1 MRQGPSFSF
10 VHLDLMR
17 SRLSP
22 AEVLVSLAA
31 QTDATERRASFR
43 QAVAAL
49 GQQSDLFSVSEL
61 DRADV
66 GQLVRACRVS
76 LQSGLLDD
84 LDWIAPGAA
93 TLALY
98 ELTTALPP
106 GDERREFG
114 RRVFKRIYGG
124 SGIAFAPVAAR
135 MAWSSV
141 RQMESPAM
149 RARVALCL
157 SLPIGSQVNADPL
170 ALALVAQRERFERW
184 VAKGCFG
191 PLQSRVLAANILDRA
206 SREAIRRAQLGDMHW
221 VEWLTSDL
229 VKPSL
234 ERLLADREPLVWR
247 HAATARGM
255 LAAAD
260 PTLREEIDLL
270 LDPSLGPTEWR
281 RAAVSLVACI
291 THDQETALSQCRSL
305 LRSDL
310 VQAHPSLALTLFW
323 GLPPVIENDPEA
335 AEELLFELVQCDHP
349 DVAAT
354 LSALLDEVPNSEF
367 GLDVISTL
375 RVKLASKGE
384 LASVWLTRLLA
395 RKQGEVPLGSSVRG
409 GLAKALHAFEHEG
422 ALPARQKALDTLARA
437 HEVLAEVERVGNSD
451 ATDPGHLQGLLF
463 DIDTSILHTG
473 RLHDLL
479 MLGMKPTAEPQAVP
493 ELEHFY
499 DRLGSWLVRQETD
512 SATAAAQP
520 PKGRQQRLVALLHL
534 LDVQTSVAQ
543 DEEAL
548 ARMRR
553 RLKNA
558 TRVLLGNLRKAGPS
572 AHRVMCAAVARSFDA
587 SVREGVADP
596 SDLALTTICTLHDSN
611 SVRAIMEGSTNSDM
625 HSCLS
630 AYASFL
636 DALAEH
642 KSEPETNLVVAF
654 STMARDLSV
663 HGSHR
668 GETLRQTLLQLGRAI
683 ENLGG
688 ARSLSELVEA
698 GAGQRTVLA
707 ELSDHAHSF
716 EQLCESAVQR
726 VLERSLAK
734 GQTVQAP
741 RLSEVV
747 ERHLSSTDPLDL
759 AELDQA
765 VRGIVER
772 LPAPVRVTLT
782 QTLDVLSSLPRSLPS
797 EVTHVPAKGRALAL
811 PDWLLPR
818 RTIGSFYV
826 LRALGAGGV
835 SSVFVAKRIED
846 RKDEDAELYALKVPH
861 YDPTT
866 ARSLS
871 EQEFLEMFRD
881 EAGALLSLP
890 RHPNIARF
898 VNFDMAAKPKPILVM
913 ELIPGQSLEKASRS
927 TSLTMA
933 LVLKYLDGL
942 LAGLSAMHSAGVA
955 HLDVKPSNVILREE
969 HTPVLVDF
977 GLSGRQLRHGC
988 GTLEYCAPEILGV
1001 YPEDH
1006 TPQALP
1012 ADIYAF
1018 ACTAYEMLTGQLL
1031 FDGTDEASIM
1041 TKHVSHDGWPEPL
1054 VALARLPGFRDLAVV
1069 LAACLRRDP
1078 RGRPTAAAT
1087 RAALKQAAQKEHLA
1101 GAAWP
1106 LRPESYAQHKTA

>member
-1 MRQGPSFSF
+1 
-10 VHLDLMR
+10 MR

-31 QTDATERRASFR
+31 QSDVAERRASFR
-43 QAVAAL
+43 QVVAAL
-49 GQQSDLFSVSEL
+49 GQQSDLFAVSEL
-61 DRADV
+61 DRVDV
-66 GQLVRACRVS
+66 GQLVRACRAA

-98 ELTTALPP
+98 EITTALPP
-106 GDERREFG
+106 GEERREFG
-114 RRVFKRIYGG
+114 RRVFKRVYGG
-124 SGIAFAPVAAR
+124 SAVAFTPVAAR

-141 RQMESPAM
+141 RQLESPAM
-149 RARVALCL
+149 RARVGLSL

-184 VAKGCFG
+184 VAKGALG

-206 SREAIRRAQLGDMHW
+206 SREAVRRAQLGDVHW
-221 VEWLTSDL
+221 VEWLSSDL
-229 VKPSL
+229 VKPAL
-234 ERLLADREPLVWR
+234 DRLLADREPLVWR

-255 LAAAD
+255 LAACD

-270 LDPSLGPTEWR
+270 LDPALGPTEWR
-281 RAAVSLVACI
+281 RAAVSLVACV

-310 VQAHPSLALTLFW
+310 VKAHPSLAMMLFW

-335 AEELLFELVQCDHP
+335 AEELLFDLVQCEHP
-349 DVAAT
+349 EVAPT
-354 LSALLDEVPNSEF
+354 LSALLDEVPNPEF

-375 RVKLASKGE
+375 RVKLASRGE
-384 LASVWLTRLLA
+384 TDSVWLTRLLA
-395 RKQGEVPLGSSVRG
+395 RKQGEVPLATTVRAV
-409 GLAKALHAFEHEG
+409 LAKALHAFEHEG
-422 ALPARQKALDTLARA
+422 ALPARQKALEALNRA
-437 HEVLAEVERVGNSD
+437 HEVMAEVERSASGD
-451 ATDPGHLQGLLF
+451 HTTPGELQGQLL
-463 DIDTSILHTG
+463 DLDTSVLHTG
-473 RLHDLL
+473 RLNDLL
-479 MLGMKPTAEPQAVP
+479 LLGMKPTAEQQAVP
-493 ELEHFY
+493 ELENFY
-499 DRLGSWLVRQETD
+499 DRFGTWLVRQEIDAPHTTTQG
-512 SATAAAQP
+512 A
-520 PKGRQQRLVALLHL
+520 KIRQQRLVALLHL

-543 DEEAL
+543 DDEAVP
-548 ARMRR
+548 RMRR

-587 SVREGVADP
+587 SVRENVADP
-596 SDLALTTICTLHDSN
+596 SDLVLTTLCTLHDST
-611 SVRAIMEGSTNSDM
+611 SVRAIMDGSTNSDM
-625 HSCLS
+625 RAGLA
-630 AYASFL
+630 AYAAFL
-636 DALAEH
+636 DVLADSSKPDAELDAVTGFAAL
-642 KSEPETNLVVAF
+642 
-654 STMARDLSV
+654 ARDLSM

-668 GETLRQTLLQLGRAI
+668 GETLRQNLLLLGRAV
-683 ENLGG
+683 EAVGS

-698 GAGQRTVLA
+698 GSGQRTILE
-707 ELSDHAHSF
+707 ELSDQAHSF

-726 VLERSLAK
+726 VLERTLTK
-734 GQTVQAP
+734 GQSAAQAP
-741 RLSEVV
+741 RLCEVV
-747 ERHLSSTDPLDL
+747 ERHLASTEPLDL
-759 AELDQA
+759 AELDA
-765 VRGIVER
+765 ATRGVVER
-772 LPAPVRVTLT
+772 LPAPIRLT
-782 QTLDVLSSLPRSLPS
+782 ITQVLELLKTLPRSLPS

-835 SSVFVAKRIED
+835 SSVFVAKRIEE
-846 RKDEDAELYALKVPH
+846 RKDDNAELYALKVPH

-913 ELIPGQSLEKASRS
+913 ELIAGQSLEKVSRS
-927 TSLTMA
+927 STLTMA

-942 LAGLSAMHSAGVA
+942 LAGLSAMHAAGVA
-955 HLDVKPSNVILREE
+955 HLDVKPSNVILRDEN
-969 HTPVLVDF
+969 TPVLVDF
-977 GLSGRQLRHGC
+977 GLSGRQLRPGC

-1006 TPQALP
+1006 IPQAIP

-1018 ACTAYEMLTGQLL
+1018 ACMAYEMLTGRLL
-1031 FDGTDEASIM
+1031 FDGSDEATIM

-1054 VALARLPGFRDLAVV
+1054 VDLSRLPGFRDFSVV

-1078 RGRPTAAAT
+1078 RARPTAAAT
-1087 RAALKQAAQKEHLA
+1087 RAALRAAAQKEHLA
-1101 GAAWP
+1101 GTAWP
-1106 LRPESYAQHKTA
+1106 VRPESYAQNKSA

>member
-1 MRQGPSFSF
+1 
-10 VHLDLMR
+10 MR

-31 QTDATERRASFR
+31 QSDVAERRASFR
-43 QAVAAL
+43 QVVAGL

-61 DRADV
+61 DRVDV
-66 GQLVRACRVS
+66 GQLVRACRAA

-98 ELTTALPP
+98 EITTALPP
-106 GDERREFG
+106 GEERREFG

-141 RQMESPAM
+141 RQLESPAM
-149 RARVALCL
+149 RARVGLCL

-184 VAKGCFG
+184 VAKGSLG
-191 PLQSRVLAANILDRA
+191 PLQSRVLAANILDRS
-206 SREAIRRAQLGDMHW
+206 SREAVRRAQLGDTHW
-221 VEWLTSDL
+221 VEWLSSDSI
-229 VKPSL
+229 KPTL

-255 LAAAD
+255 LAACD
-260 PTLREEIDLL
+260 QTLREEIDLL
-270 LDPSLGPTEWR
+270 LDPALGPTEWR
-281 RAAVSLVACI
+281 RAAVSLVACV

-310 VQAHPSLALTLFW
+310 VKAHPSLAMMLFW
-323 GLPPVIENDPEA
+323 GLPAVIENDPEA
-335 AEELLFELVQCDHP
+335 AEELLFDLVQTDHP
-349 DVAAT
+349 EVAPT
-354 LSALLDEVPNSEF
+354 LSALLDEVPNPEF

-384 LASVWLTRLLA
+384 LDSVWLTRLLA
-395 RKQGEVPLGSSVRG
+395 RKQGEVPLATTVRAV
-409 GLAKALHAFEHEG
+409 LAKALHAFEHEG
-422 ALPARQKALDTLARA
+422 ALPARQKALDALTRA
-437 HEVLAEVERVGNSD
+437 HEVMAEVERAGTGD
-451 ATDPGHLQGLLF
+451 APNQGLQGLLL
-463 DIDTSILHTG
+463 DLDSSVLHTG
-473 RLHDLL
+473 RLNDLL
-479 MLGMKPTAEPQAVP
+479 LLGMKPTAEQQAVP
-493 ELEHFY
+493 ELENFY
-499 DRLGSWLVRQETD
+499 DRFGTWLVRQETEVA
-512 SATAAAQP
+512 STSSQAA
-520 PKGRQQRLVALLHL
+520 KIRQQRLVSLLHL
-534 LDVQTSVAQ
+534 LDVQTSAAQ
-543 DEEAL
+543 DDEA
-548 ARMRR
+548 APRMRK

-596 SDLALTTICTLHDSN
+596 SDLVLTTICTLHDSK
-611 SVRAIMEGSTNSDM
+611 SVRAIMDGSTNSDM
-625 HSCLS
+625 RDGLA
-630 AYASFL
+630 AYATFV
-636 DALAEH
+636 DALVQGNRPDAEVD
-642 KSEPETNLVVAF
+642 TVTAF
-654 STMARDLSV
+654 AEMARDLSR

-668 GETLRQTLLQLGRAI
+668 GETLRQAVLLLGRAV
-683 ENLGG
+683 EAVAA

-698 GAGQRTVLA
+698 GSGQRAVLD
-707 ELSDHAHSF
+707 ELADHAHSF

-726 VLERSLAK
+726 VLERTLSK
-734 GQTVQAP
+734 GQTTAQAP
-741 RLSEVV
+741 RLGEVV

-759 AELDQA
+759 AELDVA
-765 VRGIVER
+765 IRGVTER
-772 LPAPVRVTLT
+772 LPAPVRSIIG
-782 QTLDVLSSLPRSLPS
+782 QVLELLKTLPRSLPS

-835 SSVFVAKRIED
+835 SSVFVAKRIEE
-846 RKDEDAELYALKVPH
+846 RKDDDAELYALKVPH

-913 ELIPGQSLEKASRS
+913 ELIAGQSLEKVSRS
-927 TSLTMA
+927 TSLTMG
-933 LVLKYLDGL
+933 LVLKYLDGV
-942 LAGLSAMHSAGVA
+942 LAGLSAMHAAGVA
-955 HLDVKPSNVILREE
+955 HLDVKPSNVILRDEN
-969 HTPVLVDF
+969 TAVLVDF
-977 GLSGRQLRHGC
+977 GLSGRQLRPGC

-1006 TPQALP
+1006 VPQAIP

-1018 ACTAYEMLTGQLL
+1018 ACTAYEMLTGRLL
-1031 FDGTDEASIM
+1031 FDGPDEATIM

-1054 VALARLPGFRDLAVV
+1054 VDLSRLPGFRDFSVV
-1069 LAACLRRDP
+1069 LAAGLRRDP
-1078 RGRPTAAAT
+1078 RARPTAAAT
-1087 RAALKQAAQKEHLA
+1087 RAALRAAAQKEHLA
-1101 GAAWP
+1101 GTAWP
-1106 LRPESYAQHKTA
+1106 VRPESYAQNKSA

>member
-1 MRQGPSFSF
+1 
-10 VHLDLMR
+10 MR

-22 AEVLVSLAA
+22 AEVLVSLAS
-31 QTDATERRASFR
+31 QSDETERRASFR
-43 QAVAAL
+43 QVVAAL
-49 GQQSDLFSVSEL
+49 GQQSDLFAVSEL
-61 DRADV
+61 DRVDV
-66 GQLVRACRVS
+66 GQLVRACRS
-76 LQSGLLDD
+76 ALQSGLLDD
-84 LDWIAPGAA
+84 LAWIAPGAA

-98 ELTTALPP
+98 EITTALPP

-124 SGIAFAPVAAR
+124 SGVAFAPVAAR

-141 RQMESPAM
+141 RQLETPAM
-149 RARVALCL
+149 RARVSLCL

-184 VAKGCFG
+184 VARGAVG
-191 PLQSRVLAANILDRA
+191 PLPSRVLAATILDRA
-206 SREAIRRAQLGDMHW
+206 SREAVRRAQLGDMHW
-221 VEWLTSDL
+221 VEWLTSDGA
-229 VKPSL
+229 KTTL

-255 LAAAD
+255 LAACD
-260 PTLREEIDLL
+260 PMLREEIDLL
-270 LDPSLGPTEWR
+270 LDPALGPTEWR
-281 RAAVSLVACI
+281 RAAVSLVACV
-291 THDQETALSQCRSL
+291 THDQETALPQCKSL

-310 VQAHPSLALTLFW
+310 VKAHPSLAMTLFW
-323 GLPPVIENDPEA
+323 GLPAVIENDPEA

-349 DVAAT
+349 DVAPT
-354 LSALLDEVPNSEF
+354 LCALLDEVPNVEF

-375 RVKLASKGE
+375 HVR
-384 LASVWLTRLLA
+384 LASVGETDSIWLSRLLA
-395 RKQGEVPLGSSVRG
+395 RKHGEVSQASTVRAV
-409 GLAKALHAFEHEG
+409 LSKALHAFEHDG
-422 ALPARQKALDTLARA
+422 AIPARQKALEAVHRA
-437 HEVLAEVERVGNSD
+437 HEVLAEVERS
-451 ATDPGHLQGLLF
+451 AAEQSLSQQHLQALLL
-463 DIDTSILHTG
+463 DLDASVMHTG

-479 MLGMKPTAEPQAVP
+479 LLGMKPTAEQQAVP
-493 ELEHFY
+493 ELENFY
-499 DRLGSWLVRQETD
+499 DRLGTWLVRQEMD
-512 SATAAAQP
+512 APQAAAHTA
-520 PKGRQQRLVALLHL
+520 KTRQQRLVALLHL

-543 DEEAL
+543 DEEAVPRL
-548 ARMRR
+548 RR

-587 SVREGVADP
+587 SVREGAADP
-596 SDLALTTICTLHDSN
+596 SDLVLTTICTLHDSV
-611 SVRAIMEGSTNSDM
+611 SVRAIMEGSTNTDM
-625 HSCLS
+625 RNGLS
-630 AYASFL
+630 AYAAFL
-636 DALAEH
+636 DALTEDDRTDAE
-642 KSEPETNLVVAF
+642 TDVIGALT
-654 STMARDLSV
+654 TMCRDLSV

-668 GETLRQTLLQLGRAI
+668 GEALRQTLLLLGRAVEAI
-683 ENLGG
+683 GT
-688 ARSLSELVEA
+688 ARSLAELVEA
-698 GAGQRTVLA
+698 GSGQRAVLE
-707 ELSDHAHSF
+707 ELADHAHSF

-726 VLERSLAK
+726 VLERTLPKS
-734 GQTVQAP
+734 QTAAQSP
-741 RLSEVV
+741 RLGEVV
-747 ERHLSSTDPLDL
+747 ERHLTSTDPLDL
-759 AELDQA
+759 AELDLA

-772 LPAPVRVTLT
+772 LPAPLRLT
-782 QTLDVLSSLPRSLPS
+782 IVHVLEALKELPRSLPS
-797 EVTHVPAKGRALAL
+797 EVTHSPAKGRALAL

-835 SSVFVAKRIED
+835 SSVFVAKRIEE
-846 RKDEDAELYALKVPH
+846 RKDDNAELYALKVPH

-913 ELIPGQSLEKASRS
+913 ELIAGQSLEKVSRS
-927 TSLTMA
+927 TTPTMV

-942 LAGLSAMHSAGVA
+942 LAGLSAMHAAGVG
-955 HLDVKPSNVILREE
+955 HLDVKPSNVILRDE

-977 GLSGRQLRHGC
+977 GLSGRQLRPGC

-1001 YPEDH
+1001 FPEDH
-1006 TPQALP
+1006 VPQAIP

-1018 ACTAYEMLTGQLL
+1018 ACTAYEMLTGRLL

-1054 VALARLPGFRDLAVV
+1054 VQLSRVPGFRDFAVI

-1078 RGRPTAAAT
+1078 RARPTAAAT
-1087 RAALKQAAQKEHLA
+1087 RAALRNAAQKEHLA
-1101 GAAWP
+1101 GTAWP
-1106 LRPESYAQHKTA
+1106 VRPESYAQHKSA

>member
-1 MRQGPSFSF
+1 
-10 VHLDLMR
+10 MR

-31 QTDATERRASFR
+31 QSDVAERRASFR
-43 QAVAAL
+43 QVVAAL

-61 DRADV
+61 DRVDV
-66 GQLVRACRVS
+66 GQLVRACRAA

-98 ELTTALPP
+98 EITTALPP
-106 GDERREFG
+106 GEERREFG

-124 SGIAFAPVAAR
+124 SGVAFAPVAAR

-141 RQMESPAM
+141 RQLESPAM
-149 RARVALCL
+149 RARVGLCL

-184 VAKGCFG
+184 VAKGSLG

-206 SREAIRRAQLGDMHW
+206 SREAVRRAQLGDTHW
-221 VEWLTSDL
+221 VEWLSSDL
-229 VKPSL
+229 VKPTL

-255 LAAAD
+255 LSACD

-270 LDPSLGPTEWR
+270 LDPALGPTEWR
-281 RAAVSLVACI
+281 RAAVSLVACV

-310 VQAHPSLALTLFW
+310 VKAHPSLAMMLFW

-335 AEELLFELVQCDHP
+335 AEELLFDLVQTDHP
-349 DVAAT
+349 EVAPT
-354 LSALLDEVPNSEF
+354 LSALLDEVPNPEF

-384 LASVWLTRLLA
+384 LDSVWLTRLLA
-395 RKQGEVPLGSSVRG
+395 RKQGEVPLATTVRAV
-409 GLAKALHAFEHEG
+409 LAKALHAFEHEG
-422 ALPARQKALDTLARA
+422 ALPARQRALEALARA
-437 HEVLAEVERVGNSD
+437 HEVMAEVERAGTGD
-451 ATDPGHLQGLLF
+451 APNQGLQGLLL
-463 DIDTSILHTG
+463 DLDTSVLHTG
-473 RLHDLL
+473 RLNDLL
-479 MLGMKPTAEPQAVP
+479 LLGMKPTAEQQAVP
-493 ELEHFY
+493 ELENFY
-499 DRLGSWLVRQETD
+499 DRFGTWLVRQETEVA
-512 SATAAAQP
+512 STTTQAA
-520 PKGRQQRLVALLHL
+520 KIRQQRLVALLHL
-534 LDVQTSVAQ
+534 LDVQTSAAQ
-543 DEEAL
+543 DDEA
-548 ARMRR
+548 APRMRK

-558 TRVLLGNLRKAGPS
+558 TRVLLGNLRRAGPS

-596 SDLALTTICTLHDSN
+596 SDLVLTTICTLHDST
-611 SVRAIMEGSTNSDM
+611 SVRAIMDGSTNSDM
-625 HSCLS
+625 RDGLA
-630 AYASFL
+630 AYATFV
-636 DALAEH
+636 DALVQNSKNESEVDTVTAFAE
-642 KSEPETNLVVAF
+642 
-654 STMARDLSV
+654 MARDLSL

-668 GETLRQTLLQLGRAI
+668 GETLRQSLLLLGRAV
-683 ENLGG
+683 EAVGT

-698 GAGQRTVLA
+698 SSGQRAVLE
-707 ELSDHAHSF
+707 ELADHAHGF

-726 VLERSLAK
+726 VLERSLSK
-734 GQTVQAP
+734 GQVAAQAP

-759 AELDQA
+759 AELELA
-765 VRGIVER
+765 VRGVVER
-772 LPAPVRVTLT
+772 LPAPVRVTIA
-782 QTLDVLSSLPRSLPS
+782 QVLELLKSLPRLLPS

-835 SSVFVAKRIED
+835 SSVFVAKRIEE
-846 RKDEDAELYALKVPH
+846 RKDDDAELYALKVPH

-913 ELIPGQSLEKASRS
+913 ELIAGQSLEKVSRS

-933 LVLKYLDGL
+933 LVLKYLDGI
-942 LAGLSAMHSAGVA
+942 LAGLSAMHAAGVA
-955 HLDVKPSNVILREE
+955 HLDVKPSNVILRDEN
-969 HTPVLVDF
+969 TAVLVDF
-977 GLSGRQLRHGC
+977 GLSGRQLRPGC

-1001 YPEDH
+1001 FPEDH
-1006 TPQALP
+1006 VPQAIP

-1018 ACTAYEMLTGQLL
+1018 ACTAYEMLTGRLL
-1031 FDGTDEASIM
+1031 FDGTDEATIM

-1054 VALARLPGFRDLAVV
+1054 VDLSRLPGFRDFSVV
-1069 LAACLRRDP
+1069 LAAGLRRDP
-1078 RGRPTAAAT
+1078 RARPTAAAT
-1087 RAALKQAAQKEHLA
+1087 RAALRAAAQKEHLA
-1101 GAAWP
+1101 GTAWP
-1106 LRPESYAQHKTA
+1106 VRPESYAQNKSA